1 MIEAGMLWFIIIIIA
16 IRLLLLLL
24 SVLALLLAPLPML
37 LPLLWVGLGRKPV
50 DPLAK
55 ALYAPKLP
63 FPPVKAGLTN
73 PLCCCCGW
81 I

>member
-1 MIEAGMLWFIIIIIA
+1 MLWFIIIIIA
-16 IRLLLLLL
+16 IKLLLLLLLLL
-24 SVLALLLAPLPML
+24 SVLALLLEPLPLL

-55 ALYAPKLP
+55 ALYAPKFP
-63 FPPVKAGLTN
+63 FPPVNAGLTN